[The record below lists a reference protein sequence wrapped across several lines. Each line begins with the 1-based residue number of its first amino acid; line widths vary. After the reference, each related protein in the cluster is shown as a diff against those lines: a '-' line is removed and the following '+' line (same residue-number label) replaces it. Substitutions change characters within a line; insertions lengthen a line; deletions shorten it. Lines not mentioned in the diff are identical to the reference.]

1 MLHNKSFVT
10 FERNFQVMIKR
21 ILFANKKNSN
31 DRYYTINSLKKMVS
45 DYNREVL
52 RVGEFYGSFKDSE
65 DFHEYL
71 DVPLNVRD
79 IAFIVKELE
88 VRGSFLVANIELL
101 ETPRGKEL
109 KKMMN
114 KISFRP
120 ISWGF
125 VKEDGAVEIERLVS
139 INAIYKTT
147 DLWGE

>member
-31 DRYYTINSLKKMVS
+31 DRYYTIDSLKKMVS

-79 IAFIVKELE
+79 IAFVVKELE

-147 DLWGE
+147 DSWRE